1 MKKWLFSL
9 LLLSFIPLVNA
20 LDTPSKTI
28 ALAPGWNVVSTPANL
43 LDLTFS
49 NGWEW
54 ITFTTLKNWSW
65 QSVAATVKNIKPLDG
80 FLVFNAN
87 SSTVNLYLWYKYSQS
102 PTEAVVQKTLDYWWN
117 LLGITTTSNPFNN
130 IWSSATMTM
139 DLTEN
144 TTNKLSSEYE
154 VNVDWSTIANPEL
167 GEAYFVYV
175 NQKDKLYGWTSNLGY
190 TVVNDPVIVEP
201 EDDPVIVEPEP
212 DPEEPIAGE
221 ETLQIVKSEY
231 TDWST
236 TWFEMYE
243 AHSWVVLFSND
254 NVLNEPIDW
263 IKFEVANSL
272 VQQPITAIGF
282 GCIANTQTIDDC
294 ETKILKSES
303 DNAFKVWSEY
313 LKVFK
318 LK

>member
-117 LLGITTTSNPFNN
+117 LLGITTTSNPFGN

-175 NQKDKLYGWTSNLGY
+175 NQKDKLYGWISSLGY
-190 TVVNDPVIVEP
+190 TIVNDPVIVEP
-201 EDDPVIVEPEP
+201 EDDPVIVEP

-221 ETLQIVKSEY
+221 EVINPIVRAEE
-231 TDWST
+231 TDWT
-236 TWFEMYE
+236 ITRYYMFE
-243 AHSWVVLFSND
+243 AHSWVVFFVN
-254 NVLNEPIDW
+254 NIAINNPIDW
-263 IKFEVANSL
+263 DNFEIMNTPNRQV
-272 VQQPITAIGF
+272 ITEIWF
-282 GCIANTQTIDDC
+282 GCISNTQTINDC
-294 ETKILKSES
+294 ETRILKSES
-303 DNAFKVWSEY
+303 PDAFKVWPDE